1 VVAGVNRAKAAGAAT
16 VVEASNAPTL
26 AEAVDAVAARSLTSP
41 SRLVHVSTIRAA
53 NVARKSHRK
62 ANVSGLAC
70 GPVAAN
76 ATLPSLNSRRS
87 NPNRCAIALT
97 AIMDVVERKVQ
108 VHPRETLLKSVVD
121 AVAAMAM
128 ATVMDMDSAVMD
140 LTVDSAVMDHSVT
153 DLLVDTEDISMVD
166 LFHFTK

>member
-1 VVAGVNRAKAAGAAT
+1 
-16 VVEASNAPTL
+16 
-26 AEAVDAVAARSLTSP
+26 
-41 SRLVHVSTIRAA
+41 
-53 NVARKSHRK
+53 
-62 ANVSGLAC
+62 
-70 GPVAAN
+70 
-76 ATLPSLNSRRS
+76 
-87 NPNRCAIALT
+87 
-97 AIMDVVERKVQ
+97 M
-108 VHPRETLLKSVVD
+108 D

>member
-1 VVAGVNRAKAAGAAT
+1 MHEQSKKNAVVAGVNRAKAAGAAT
-16 VVEASNAPTL
+16 VVAASNAPTL

-87 NPNRCAIALT
+87 NPNRCAIVLA
-97 AIMDVVERKVQ
+97 AIMDVAERKVQ
-108 VHPRETLLKSVVD
+108 VSLICYCYYFKRQKFFQFQS
-121 AVAAMAM
+121 
-128 ATVMDMDSAVMD
+128 
-140 LTVDSAVMDHSVT
+140 
-153 DLLVDTEDISMVD
+153 
-166 LFHFTK
+166 TKEVFY